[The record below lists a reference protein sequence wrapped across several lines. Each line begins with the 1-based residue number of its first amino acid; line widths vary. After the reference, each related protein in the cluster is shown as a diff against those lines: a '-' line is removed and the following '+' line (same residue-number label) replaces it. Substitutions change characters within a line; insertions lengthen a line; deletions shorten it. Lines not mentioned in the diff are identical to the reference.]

1 MILLLD
7 NFDSFVYNLA
17 RSFEELGEEPLVM
30 RSHSIDVPGI
40 RELRPEALVISP
52 GPCDPPRAGVS
63 VEAVRQLQAEMPVLG
78 VCLGHQV
85 IASAFGGRIVRGAP
99 VHGRAEAIYHH
110 GEGIF
115 GGLPVPLSA
124 ARYHS
129 LVVADEGLPDC
140 LQVVARSAD
149 GTIMAI
155 HHRDL
160 PIFGVQ
166 FHPESVLTEHGHA
179 LLGNFLTRLPGS
191 RRLKEARP

>member
-17 RSFEELGEEPLVM
+17 RSFEELGHEPVVV

-40 RELRPEALVISP
+40 RKLRPEALVISP
-52 GPCDPPRAGVS
+52 GPCDPSRAGVS
-63 VEAVRQLQAEMPVLG
+63 VEAVRRLQREVPILG

-85 IASAFGGRIVRGAP
+85 IASAFGGGIVRGAP

-115 GGLPVPLSA
+115 AGLPVPLSA

-149 GTIMAI
+149 ETIMAI
-155 HHRDL
+155 AHRDL
-160 PIFGVQ
+160 PLFGVQ

-179 LLGNFLTRLPGS
+179 LLGNFLALLPGS
-191 RRLKEARP
+191 PCIKAARP